1 MIRGSIYSKE
11 SLKSACKLKRE
22 SGKMQLN
29 KKFRTDGVLL
39 SVERWSFI
47 SIIYIS
53 NVRQRLSFSFPE
65 L

>member
-22 SGKMQLN
+22 NGKMQLN

-47 SIIYIS
+47 SDNLHLKY
-53 NVRQRLSFSFPE
+53 QTMTFFFFS
-65 L
+65 